1 MSGLSFVQFGGCC
14 FENEF
19 LSGDVIDECIHF
31 SVLLKH
37 KFDKTKFDEHDEY
50 EVVPLMTFLESH
62 PG

>member
-19 LSGDVIDECIHF
+19 LSGDVIDERIHF

-37 KFDKTKFDEHDEY
+37 KFDETKFDEHDEY
-50 EVVPLMTFLESH
+50 EVVP
-62 PG
+62 